1 MKLAVLLPLHRPG
14 PEWDSHI
21 ADAVRGL
28 RERFPEEKYD
38 LHFFLTNDGAPLELY
53 PPECLEKLVAVSC
66 GKFHFLP
73 YEINRGK
80 GYSLRHLCALS
91 DAEYTV
97 YTDGDFPFGWE
108 PVARAFDLLL
118 AGSDVVMGRRTPE
131 YAKALTPMRRILSG
145 GVKVLNRLL
154 LGLPRAYQETQ
165 SGLKG
170 FDARGRELFLLTQ
183 VKTFLFDTE
192 FILLACRENLKI
204 DVLDIGI
211 RPGIHLSSMG
221 MKVMFRELG
230 CLAGILWRI
239 RFRRKCRSEATR

>member
-21 ADAVRGL
+21 ADAIREL

-53 PPECLEKLVAVSC
+53 PPQCLKRLDAAAG

-80 GYSLRHLCALS
+80 GYSLRHLCTLS

-108 PVARAFDLLL
+108 PVAQAFELLL

-131 YAKALTPMRRILSG
+131 YAKALTPMRRLLSG
-145 GVKVLNRLL
+145 GIKFLNRLL

-170 FDARGRELFLLTQ
+170 FNVRGRELFLKTK
-183 VKTFLFDTE
+183 VETFLFDTE
-192 FILLACRENLKI
+192 FILLAYREKFKI
-204 DVLDIGI
+204 SVLDIAI
-211 RPGIHLSSMG
+211 RPGIHLSAMG
-221 MKVMFRELG
+221 LKVMFRELW
-230 CLAGILWRI
+230 CLAGILRRI
-239 RFRRKCRSEATR
+239 RFSRKKETK

>member
-21 ADAVRGL
+21 ADAVGGL
-28 RERFPEEKYD
+28 RARFPEEKYD

-53 PPECLEKLVAVSC
+53 PPECLEKLNAVSS

-73 YEINRGK
+73 YEVNRGK
-80 GYSLRHLCALS
+80 GYSLRHLCTLS

-108 PVARAFDLLL
+108 PVARAFELLL
-118 AGSDVVMGRRTPE
+118 TGSDVVMGRRTRE
-131 YAKALTPMRRILSG
+131 YRKALTPMRRLLSG

-154 LGLPRAYQETQ
+154 LGLPRDYQETQ

-170 FDARGRELFLLTQ
+170 FNVKGRELFLQTK

-192 FILLACRENLKI
+192 FILLAYRENLKI
-204 DVLDIGI
+204 DVLDIAI

-221 MKVMFRELG
+221 MKVMFRELR
-230 CLAGILWRI
+230 CLAGILWRV
-239 RFRRKCRSEATR
+239 RFRRKKETK